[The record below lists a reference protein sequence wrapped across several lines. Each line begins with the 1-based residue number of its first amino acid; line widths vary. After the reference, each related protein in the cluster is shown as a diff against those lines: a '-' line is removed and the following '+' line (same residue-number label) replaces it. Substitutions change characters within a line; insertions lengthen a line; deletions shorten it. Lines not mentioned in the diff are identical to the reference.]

1 MVSKIA
7 TFRLPEQLTQEI
19 RYRAETTG
27 RDRTAVVVEA
37 LKQAFGLPPSEP
49 RSATVEDLQHQLNE
63 LQKKYRKLNEHLNQL
78 TQKPLTQSSI
88 NQSSLRFKPTITNGL
103 ERGGSASNQ
112 TPCVTEG
119 WTTSKK
125 ASDLEA
131 EAEIL
136 PEQPQEEAEL
146 RELASRIQQQARI
159 FDQVLSASPDP
170 ICVLDRMGRF
180 TYVNLAI
187 AQLFGLAQAE
197 ILGKAGHELSL
208 PSEGIEL
215 FENQREVVFATRR
228 PLTDEISYPTLNGV
242 RHYEYILSPIMGA
255 NSSVE
260 AVICTARDITERK
273 QVEESLRESEAN
285 YRHLFEYAND
295 SIFIIDLSTS
305 AILDANQ
312 NASRRLGYTRKEL
325 LALKTKDIDAPIGE
339 DGTQM
344 INQQLQATGSI
355 IFEHRLRR
363 KDGSKMQVE
372 ISSRI
377 IEYRDRLVSLSFV
390 RDITQRKLAEERLR
404 LLESAVMN
412 ANDAIVITE
421 AEPIDKPGPRIV
433 YVNQGFTR
441 MTGYTAEEVIGKT
454 PRFLQGPKTDRAQAD
469 KIRDTLTRWE
479 PVRAE
484 LINYRKDGS
493 EFWVDLNIV
502 PVVDENGCYTHW
514 MAIERDITE
523 RKQLETASAQ
533 REQERTTQLSQTN
546 ALLEVEIAEH
556 QRTEAALRT
565 SEERYAF
572 AVSAGK
578 VGIWDWHLETDQL
591 YLAPNLKGML
601 RYRDDEIPNTKEAFL
616 DLVHPDDRQQVNN
629 EINAHLEGL
638 TDHYQIEHRM
648 VAKDSSIRWFLSH
661 GITVRDPKGKAERL
675 IGASTDITERK
686 QVEDRLRESEE
697 RFRTMADHAPVMIWM
712 SDSDTC
718 CTFFNQPWLDFTGR
732 TIAEQLGN
740 GWMENVHP
748 EDLQHCLATYL
759 SAVKSCQEFRRE
771 YRLRRADGEYR
782 WILDTGVPRFTPD
795 GNFEGYI
802 GSCID
807 ITDYSL
813 TSTDRESP

>member
-37 LKQAFGLPPSEP
+37 LKQAFGLPSSEP
-49 RSATVEDLQHQLNE
+49 RSATVEELQHQLNE

-78 TQKPLTQSSI
+78 TQKSSAQTPL
-88 NQSSLRFKPTITNGL
+88 NQSSSGVKQASANGL
-103 ERGGSASNQ
+103 ESRQVSYTQ
-112 TPCVTEG
+112 TVGEGEG
-119 WTTSKK
+119 WKTSRVGTQF
-125 ASDLEA
+125 DLQG
-131 EAEIL
+131 EI
-136 PEQPQEEAEL
+136 PQDQPQDQSDL
-146 RELASRIQQQARI
+146 RELAARIQQQARI

-187 AQLFGLAQAE
+187 AQLFGLPQAE
-197 ILGKAGHELSL
+197 ILGKAGHELTL
-208 PSEGIEL
+208 PPEGLEL

-325 LALKTKDIDAPIGE
+325 LNLKTKDIEAPLA
-339 DGTQM
+339 DDRQNL

-355 IFEHRLRR
+355 IFEHALRR
-363 KDGSKMQVE
+363 KDGSQMLVE
-372 ISSRI
+372 VSSRI
-377 IEYRDRLVSLSFV
+377 IEYRDRLVSLSFI
-390 RDITQRKLAEERLR
+390 RDITKRKQAEERLR
-404 LLESAVMN
+404 LLESAVFN

-469 KIRDTLTRWE
+469 KIRDTLSRWE
-479 PVRAE
+479 PIRAE

-493 EFWVDLNIV
+493 EFWVELNIV
-502 PVVDENGCYTHW
+502 PVVDENGSYTHW
-514 MAIERDITE
+514 MAIERDISQ
-523 RKQLETASAQ
+523 RKQLESASAQ

-546 ALLEVEIAEH
+546 ALLEAKIAEH
-556 QRTEAALRT
+556 QRTEAALQA
-565 SEERYAF
+565 SEERYTL

-578 VGIWDWHLETDQL
+578 VGIWDWNIETDEL
-591 YLAPNLKGML
+591 YLAPNLKAML
-601 RYRDDEIPNTKEAFL
+601 RYRDEEIANTREAWL
-616 DLVHPDDRQQVNN
+616 QLIHPSDREQVRH
-629 EINAHLEGL
+629 EINAHLKEL
-638 TDHYQIEHRM
+638 TTHYEIEHRM
-648 VAKDSSIRWFLSH
+648 LSKDGSVRWFLSR
-661 GITVRDPKGKAERL
+661 GITVRNPNGKAHRL
-675 IGASTDITERK
+675 MGSSTDITDRK

-697 RFRTMADHAPVMIWM
+697 RFRTMADHAPVMLWM
-712 SDSDTC
+712 SDPDSC
-718 CTFFNQPWLDFTGR
+718 CMFFNQPWLDFTGR
-732 TIAEQLGN
+732 TLEEQLGN
-740 GWMENVHP
+740 GWIESVHP
-748 EDLQHCLATYL
+748 EDLQQCLGAYL
-759 SAVKSCQEFRRE
+759 SAFKNCHEFRRE
-771 YRLRRADGEYR
+771 YRLQRADGEYR

-795 GNFEGYI
+795 GNLAGYI

-807 ITDYSL
+807 ITDYKL
-813 TSTDRESP
+813 TPIENET